1 MNLNSALR
9 ELKRRGTAQNRKI
22 YRRHGVGENMYG
34 VSFADLRLLAK
45 QIKVDQ
51 DLAVQLWAT
60 GNHDAQI
67 LATLI
72 ADPAQFDAKT
82 LDAWSKDLSDC
93 VIADQFAGLVART
106 RYWQKKAEKWH
117 KARGEWIGRAGWN
130 LIGQLAMHQPTLP
143 DSYFEPYLIEIETGI
158 HQQKNRV
165 REAMNN
171 ALIAIG
177 IRTAALQA
185 QALSAAQTIGPVEI
199 DHGET
204 SCKTPDATAY
214 ILRTIA
220 HRQNKALKEKRHG

>member
-9 ELKRRGTAQNRKI
+9 ELKRRGTAQNRKV

-34 VSFADLRLLAK
+34 VSLADLRLLAK

-82 LDAWSKDLSDC
+82 LDAWSKDLENY
-93 VIADQFAGLVART
+93 VITDQFAGLAART
-106 RYWQKKAEKWH
+106 RHWQKKAEKWH
-117 KARGEWIGRAGWN
+117 VARSEWIGRAGWN
-130 LIGQLAMHQPTLP
+130 LIGQLAMHQPDLP
-143 DSYFEPYLIEIETGI
+143 DRYFEPYLIEIETGI

-177 IRTAALQA
+177 IRNAALQEK
-185 QALSAAQTIGPVEI
+185 ALSVAQTIGHVEV

-204 SCKTPDATAY
+204 NCKTNDAREY
-214 ILRTIA
+214 IRRTVE
-220 HRQNKALKEKRHG
+220 HRRKKAVKEH

>member
-22 YRRHGVGENMYG
+22 YRRHGIGENMYG
-34 VSFADLRLLAK
+34 VSAADLRLLAK
-45 QIKVDQ
+45 QIKVDH

-60 GNHDAQI
+60 GNHDAEI

-82 LDAWSKDLSDC
+82 LDAWSKDLENH
-93 VIADQFAGLVART
+93 VIADQFAGLVTRT
-106 RYWQKKAEKWH
+106 PYWQKKAEKWH
-117 KARGEWIGRAGWN
+117 TARSEWIGRAGWN
-130 LIGQLAMHQPTLP
+130 LIGQLALHQPELP
-143 DSYFEPYLIEIETGI
+143 DSYFESYLIEIEAGI

-177 IRTAALQA
+177 IRTAVLQEK
-185 QALSAAQTIGPVEI
+185 ALSVAQTIGPVEI
-199 DHGET
+199 DLGET
-204 SCKTPDATAY
+204 NCKTPNAADY
-214 ILRTIA
+214 ILRTVE
-220 HRQNKALKEKRHG
+220 HRRKKAAKEN

>member
-9 ELKRRGTAQNRKI
+9 ELKRRGTAQNRKV

-51 DLAVQLWAT
+51 ELAVQLWAT

-82 LDAWSKDLSDC
+82 LDAWSKDLENYA
-93 VIADQFAGLVART
+93 ITDQFAGLVART

-117 KARGEWIGRAGWN
+117 TARSEWIGRAGWN
-130 LIGQLAMHQPTLP
+130 LIGQLAMHQPDLP
-143 DSYFEPYLIEIETGI
+143 DHYFEPYLIEIETGI

-177 IRTAALQA
+177 VRDAALQEKS
-185 QALSAAQTIGPVEI
+185 LSVAHTIGPVEI

-204 SCKTPDATAY
+204 NCQTPNAADY
-214 ILRTIA
+214 ILRTME
-220 HRQNKALKEKRHG
+220 HRRKQAAKEH

>member
-1 MNLNSALR
+1 MNLKSALR
-9 ELKRRGTAQNRKI
+9 ELKRRGTAQNRKV

-45 QIKVDQ
+45 QIKIDQ

-60 GNHDAQI
+60 GNHDARV

-72 ADPAQFDAKT
+72 ADPARFDAKT
-82 LDAWSKDLSDC
+82 LDAWSKVLSDY
-93 VIADQFAGLVART
+93 VITDQFAGLVART
-106 RYWQKKAEKWH
+106 SYWRKKAEKWH
-117 KARGEWIGRAGWN
+117 TARGEWIGRAGWD
-130 LIGQLAMHQPTLP
+130 LVGQLALHEPALP

-171 ALIAIG
+171 VLIAIG
-177 IRTAALQA
+177 VRNAALQA
-185 QALSAAQTIGPVEI
+185 KALSAARTIGPVEI

-204 SCKTPDATAY
+204 NCKTPNAAEY
-214 ILRTIA
+214 ILRTVA
-220 HRQNKALKEKRHG
+220 HRQNKAHKEK